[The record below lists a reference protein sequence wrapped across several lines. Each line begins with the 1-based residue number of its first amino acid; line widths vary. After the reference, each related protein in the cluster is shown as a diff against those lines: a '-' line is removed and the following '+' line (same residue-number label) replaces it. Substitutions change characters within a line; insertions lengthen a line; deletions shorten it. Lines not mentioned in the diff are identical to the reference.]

1 MLAKKFSAAWLELI
15 PNYALRYDPC
25 RTVTNSTVIVMQ
37 TYKLYCFSR
46 SVSLLSL
53 ALLFGAWQNA
63 AHRKTPSDLTARKK
77 SGTRTYPHPAFSILH
92 GNVIRFLSEWP
103 GENPPLLP
111 ALIWIPPSEQ
121 SVARSVPFPAHSAA
135 RRPAYARK

>member
-77 SGTRTYPHPAFSILH
+77 KRDANLSASRFFDPSRQCDPFS
-92 GNVIRFLSEWP
+92 
-103 GENPPLLP
+103 
-111 ALIWIPPSEQ
+111 
-121 SVARSVPFPAHSAA
+121 
-135 RRPAYARK
+135 